1 MTTVVS
7 APPCDL
13 LVDMLRK
20 ELDKVGNAADDEKV
34 IQGKMSTYRFAA
46 TTAVVRNAAPMMA
59 SLMNSKV
66 VSGTSIVKASRLSR
80 EDSIVVSVVAPSTP
94 ENDSRLRPRPP
105 APMGKVWDTWT
116 ELLPSPRLEERE
128 QYYGRAL
135 Q

>member
-1 MTTVVS
+1 
-7 APPCDL
+7 
-13 LVDMLRK
+13 MLRK

-94 ENDSRLRPRPP
+94 ENDSR
-105 APMGKVWDTWT
+105 
-116 ELLPSPRLEERE
+116 
-128 QYYGRAL
+128 
-135 Q
+135 